1 MHTAAV
7 HMVRNL
13 TAGMAM
19 ITCREPLLLSI
30 TSNLRSAF
38 SSVLRVRDMN
48 EVRRIIVIPL
58 KFYFTLDVSR
68 VYNVYYMYMYISTCS
83 HVHIIQSKPSIVD
96 TLKYGHLYNKDSQLW
111 SYYYCV

>member
-1 MHTAAV
+1 MHTASV

-30 TSNLRSAF
+30 TSNLRNAF

-48 EVRRIIVIPL
+48 
-58 KFYFTLDVSR
+58 DVSA
-68 VYNVYYMYMYISTCS
+68 
-83 HVHIIQSKPSIVD
+83 H
-96 TLKYGHLYNKDSQLW
+96 
-111 SYYYCV
+111 